1 MTGESRSGGN
11 GPTPA
16 ANGQD
21 PKGDTRTGPR
31 RVDRAQTQR
40 RTPQQYTHA
49 APQLAVP
56 AKPDDSRAGA

>member
-1 MTGESRSGGN
+1 VGF
-11 GPTPA
+11 
-16 ANGQD
+16 
-21 PKGDTRTGPR
+21 R
-31 RVDRAQTQR
+31 RVIRAQTQR

>member
-1 MTGESRSGGN
+1 MTGESRSSGN
-11 GPTPA
+11 GPTPV

-21 PKGDTRTGPR
+21 PKGDTR